1 MRSLRRLVPLA
12 SVLALCSCNEI
23 TGAGD
28 LVVSNDGDGKGA
40 SSGDNAGGTGPGS
53 GGTGPS
59 TSVTTGSTVPGDAV
73 DATGVEITEI
83 AFYQAV
89 KSTVMTGGNA
99 QTPQTNLVAAR
110 PAVVRV
116 FVNPTGPSGGAITAR
131 LTLDGH
137 PPIEVPVNGL
147 VKSTD
152 GSYGSTINFDVP
164 AEDMT
169 SGTAY
174 RVELLESPS
183 TSSAPSPSAHFPAT
197 GSQPLPMKNG
207 GRVKVTIIPVT
218 YAADGSNRVPDLGT
232 SMLNQYQSL
241 LFAMYPTSVVEIA
254 VGKSLTWSQG
264 VYADG
269 TGWDNLLNK
278 ISDMRVQSSAA
289 FDEFY
294 FGAFNPANS
303 INSFCG
309 GGCVAGLGF
318 VGDPGAEYSRAAIGL
333 GYAGVADGT
342 AAHEIGHNHGRQ
354 HSPCGGASGPDPSYP
369 YSGAKIGLWGL
380 DLRNHKLYSPTQY
393 TDMMGYCDPVWISDF
408 TYERILSFKNSMQ
421 GADVV
426 FPASSLNQEWERVKV
441 AADGTATFM
450 DPIVMPRPPLGG
462 DQAVT
467 ITTDTGSSSEEGH
480 FYAYD
485 HLPGGVL
492 FVKKGLKTIQ
502 GVDFALGAKLHHASR

>member
-1 MRSLRRLVPLA
+1 MRALKRLVSLG

-28 LVVSNDGDGKGA
+28 LVVSNDGDGA
-40 SSGDNAGGTGPGS
+40 STASQNSGGTGPGS
-53 GGTGPS
+53 GGSGPV
-59 TSVTTGSTVPGDAV
+59 TSSTGSTIPGDAV

-89 KSTVMTGGNA
+89 KSTVMSGGNA
-99 QTPQTNLVAAR
+99 QTPETNLVANR

-116 FVNPTGPSGGAITAR
+116 FVNPTGPSGGAINAR

-137 PPIEVPVNGL
+137 PPIEVAVSS
-147 VKSTD
+147 VQKSTD
-152 GSYGSTINFDVP
+152 ATYGSTINFDVP
-164 AEDMT
+164 AEYMT
-169 SGTAY
+169 AGTAY
-174 RVELLESPS
+174 RVELLEDPS
-183 TSSAPSPSAHFPAT
+183 TSSAPSGSAHFP
-197 GSQPLPMKNG
+197 GSGTQPLPMKSG

-232 SMLNQYQSL
+232 SMLNQYESL
-241 LFAMYPTSVVEIA
+241 LFAMYPTESVEIS

-294 FGAFNPANS
+294 FGAFNPASS

-333 GYAGVADGT
+333 GYPGIADGT

-354 HSPCGGASGPDPSYP
+354 HSPCGGASGPDPAYP
-369 YSGAKIGLWGL
+369 YSGGKTGMWGL
-380 DLRNHKLYSPTQY
+380 DLRSHKLYSPTQY

-408 TYERILSFKNSMQ
+408 TYEHILSFKNSMQ

-426 FPASSLNQEWERVKV
+426 FPASSLNQTWERVKV
-441 AADGTATFM
+441 GADGSTTWL

-462 DQAVT
+462 EEDVT
-467 ITTDTGSSSEEGH
+467 VTTDDGASTEQGH

-492 FVKKGLKTIQ
+492 FVRQGTHPIRAVDLK
-502 GVDFALGAKLHHASR
+502 LGAKLLHAVH